1 MIHKLYEFQNKYLT
15 YKSKFII
22 KSIESGLFTGIRNT
36 DGNLKDQYIKYYN
49 NNIDKYNTVLDEIK
63 GINKSFFEL
72 NPYYKNEPIYL
83 YRGIQSELN
92 NKYIDYIP
100 SSYSYNKDTAMGFII
115 ESGTLLKY
123 ICLDKSEIILNCNS
137 CKLNEYE
144 IILPPQNY
152 IIKNKTKHIYNY
164 IWKNNKEKF
173 WYNKVDI
180 QQS

>member
-15 YKSKFII
+15 NNSKFII

-72 NPYYKNEPIYL
+72 NPYYKNEPIYI
-83 YRGIQSELN
+83 YRGVQSKLTN
-92 NKYIDYIP
+92 IYNDYIP
-100 SSYSYNKDTAMGFII
+100 TSYSFNKDTAMGFII
-115 ESGTLLKY
+115 EGGTLLKY
-123 ICLDKSEIILNCNS
+123 LCLDKSKLILNFNKN
-137 CKLNEYE
+137 KLNEYE

-152 IIKNKTKHIYNY
+152 IIKNKINNIYNY

-173 WYNKVDI
+173 FFP
-180 QQS
+180 